1 MTYADIVSSI
11 GVTCILTA
19 FFLST
24 LKVLKSDSKTFF
36 LFNIIGGALAC
47 YGSVLIK
54 SIPFTILEGM
64 WGLVAVVGFI
74 KTFTPQSKI
83 DNENN

>member
-24 LKVLKSDSKTFF
+24 LKILKADTKTFF

-47 YGSVLIK
+47 YGSILIQ
-54 SIPFTILEGM
+54 SVPFTILEGM
-64 WGLVAVVGFI
+64 WAVVAVIGFI
-74 KTFTPQSKI
+74 KTILPRSSIEAERK
-83 DNENN
+83 

>member
-24 LKVLKSDSKTFF
+24 LKIIKTDTKVFF

-47 YGSVLIK
+47 YGSILIQ

-64 WGLVAVVGFI
+64 WALVAVVGFI
-74 KTFTPQSKI
+74 KTITPRNRI
-83 DNENN
+83 DT

>member
-19 FFLST
+19 FFLAT
-24 LKVLKSDSKTFF
+24 LKLLKADTKTFF

-47 YGSVLIK
+47 YGSILIH

-64 WGLVAVVGFI
+64 WAVVAIVGLI
-74 KTFTPQSKI
+74 KTITPKVSR
-83 DNENN
+83 